1 MNIVVYVSQRIDADL
16 FSLCMQGYQLNKLMR
31 DAVIAYANF
40 NQMHIL
46 IDEPIYY
53 EKMDDI
59 KNFRISVT
67 IPDSEKATIS
77 LLKMVDT
84 KNRPLFV
91 KTIFRD
97 SLVHQ
102 NIYCFLDK
110 NIVPPKQL
118 SKLIQATRSVDTNQ
132 NLKCLSQFPKKPIKR
147 LKKGNLIDEKE
158 DTNNSPL
165 TLVDILKSDEILP
178 EFPVNHTPITE
189 RPSAPVLQETLPKK
203 EKIDMEIEVG
213 GNSYFEDDISD
224 DEIQTDSEFDIDNTD
239 DEIQSGP
246 EFDIDITDNEMQ
258 SEPEFEYEDGD
269 ETPLVDDELDPA
281 LFGDFLDNID

>member
-1 MNIVVYVSQRIDADL
+1 MNIVVYVSQRFDADL
-16 FSLCMQGYQLNKLMR
+16 YSLCMQGYQLNKLMR
-31 DAVIAYANF
+31 EAVIAYANF

-59 KNFRISVT
+59 KNFRVSVT

-97 SLVHQ
+97 TLVHQ
-102 NIYCFLDK
+102 NIYCFFDK

-118 SKLIQATRSVDTNQ
+118 SKLIQATRAVDTNQ

-158 DTNNSPL
+158 DTNNSSL
-165 TLVDILKSDEILP
+165 TLVDILKSDGILP
-178 EFPVNHTPITE
+178 EFPVNNTPITE

-213 GNSYFEDDISD
+213 GNSYFEEEISD
-224 DEIQTDSEFDIDNTD
+224 DEMQTDSEFEIDNTD
-239 DEIQSGP
+239 DEIQSDP
-246 EFDIDITDNEMQ
+246 EL
-258 SEPEFEYEDGD
+258 EFGDSD